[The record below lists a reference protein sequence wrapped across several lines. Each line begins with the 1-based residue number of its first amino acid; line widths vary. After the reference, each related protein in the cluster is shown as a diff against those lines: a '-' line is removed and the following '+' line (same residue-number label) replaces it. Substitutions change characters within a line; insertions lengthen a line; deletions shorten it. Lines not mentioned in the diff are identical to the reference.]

1 MKTLARL
8 ATVAVSGAAL
18 VLTAAGTGQA
28 AGGTLIVN
36 TGSNRCLEID
46 NSSKSN
52 GALAQLW
59 TCKGQRGAEWKFVE
73 VGGSGDNTL
82 YQVVNVNSGKCLEVA
97 DSRTDDGAPIQ
108 QWTCVKGLA
117 TQQWTYDG
125 WNLTN
130 KVGRYATV
138 EKGPDGRPGTKNGAR
153 VVSSHY
159 SQWVTHDPAD
169 ASVLVPYDDQ
179 LRQAR

>member
-8 ATVAVSGAAL
+8 ATVAASGAAL

-36 TGSNRCLEID
+36 TTSNRCLEIE

-52 GALAQLW
+52 GAQAQLW
-59 TCKGQRGAEWKFVE
+59 TCNGQRGAEWKFVE
-73 VGGSGDNTL
+73 IGGSGDNTL

-108 QWTCVKGLA
+108 QWTCVKGVKA
-117 TQQWTYDG
+117 QQWRNY
-125 WNLTN
+125 NMLLVN
-130 KVGRYATV
+130 EAGRYATV
-138 EKGPDGRPGTKNGAR
+138 EKGPDGRPTGKNGAR

-159 SQWVTHDPAD
+159 SQWVTQDPAD
-169 ASVLVPYDDQ
+169 RPVPFDDQ
-179 LRQAR
+179 LRRAR